1 MNKQAKADVMRMIEA
16 KKKYTKKGRAAESK
30 RIGHMRMIADL
41 IQAFEK
47 IKKNSTN
54 PAAFQYDLET
64 ELNSFDKKIRAL
76 DPFAQIRIIWNNGD
90 DENAEWTDLAME
102 GIYLTWSD
110 SFIEKNPSY
119 DKEQFIDVMVLLLE
133 GYLGD

>member
-1 MNKQAKADVMRMIEA
+1 MNKQAKADVMKMIEA
-16 KKKYTKKGRAAESK
+16 KKKYTKKGREAESK

-54 PAAFQYDLET
+54 PATFQYDLET
-64 ELNSFDKKIRAL
+64 ELNTFDRRMRAR
-76 DPFAQIRIIWNNGD
+76 DPFVKISIIWNDRG
-90 DENAEWTDLAME
+90 DENTEWMHLA
-102 GIYLTWSD
+102 IDSIHIIWSD

-119 DKEQFIDVMVLLLE
+119 DKESCIDLMVLLLE
-133 GYLGD
+133 GYLE